1 MKIAIVGTG
10 YVGLVSGTC
19 FAEIGVDVTCVD
31 TNSEKIESLQK
42 GIIPI
47 YENGLEEMVLRN
59 MKAKRL
65 KFTTSL
71 ESCLDDVEVIFSA
84 VGTPPDEDG
93 SADLKYVLEVARTIG
108 RNMKQ
113 YKLVVTKST
122 VPVGTAPKVRAVI
135 QEELDKRGVKI
146 DFDVASN
153 PEFLKEGNA
162 ISDFMSPDRVVVG
175 VESARAEKLMSKL
188 YKPFLLNNFRVIF
201 MDIPSAEMTKYAAN
215 SMLATRISFMNDIA
229 NLCEL
234 VGADVNMVRSGI
246 GSDTRIGRKFLYPGI
261 GYGGSCFPKDVKAL
275 IKTAELNGYP
285 MQVLRAVEEVNE
297 LQKSVL
303 FDKLVKQFNDNLKD
317 KTIKLVKQFNDNLMD
332 KTIALWGLAFK
343 PETDDMR
350 EAPALVLIDKLLKA
364 GCQIRAYD
372 PAAMQECKRRIGDSV
387 YYACDMYDAVLDADA
402 LMLVTEWKEFR
413 LPSWAVIRKTM
424 AQQIVLDGRNIYDKK
439 EMEELGFVYS
449 CIGK

>member
-10 YVGLVSGTC
+10 YVGLVTGTC

-31 TNSEKIESLQK
+31 TNSEKIGTLKK

-47 YENGLEEMVLRN
+47 YEPGLEEMVVRN
-59 MKAKRL
+59 TRSKRL
-65 KFTTSL
+65 RFTTSL
-71 ESCLDDVEVIFSA
+71 ESCLNDVEVIFSA

-93 SADLKYVLEVARTIG
+93 SADLSYVLAVAHTIG
-108 RNMKQ
+108 RNMNK

-122 VPVGTAPKVRAVI
+122 VPVGTAQKVRNAI

-146 DFDVASN
+146 EFNVASN

-175 VESARAEKLMSKL
+175 VESERAKKLMSKL

-275 IKTAELNGYP
+275 IKTAEQNGYD
-285 MQVLRAVEEVNE
+285 MRVLRAVEEVNE
-297 LQKSVL
+297 IQKSAL
-303 FDKLVKQFNDNLKD
+303 FDKLQRLFGNDLQN
-317 KTIKLVKQFNDNLMD
+317 
-332 KTIALWGLAFK
+332 KTIAIWGLAFK

-350 EAPALVLIDKLLKA
+350 EAPVLVLIDKLQQA
-364 GCQIRAYD
+364 GCNIRAYD
-372 PAAMQECKRRIGDSV
+372 PAAMEECKRRIGDTI
-387 YYACDMYDAVLDADA
+387 YYARDMYDAVLNADA

-413 LPSWAVIRKTM
+413 LPSWAVIKKTM
-424 AQQIVLDGRNIYDKK
+424 KQQIVLDGRNIYEKK
-439 EMEELGFVYS
+439 EMEEQGFIYH

>member
-19 FAEIGVDVTCVD
+19 FAEIGVNVTCVD
-31 TNSEKIESLQK
+31 TNKEKIESLQK
-42 GIIPI
+42 GNIPI

-71 ESCLDDVEVIFSA
+71 ESCLDEVEVIFSA

-122 VPVGTAPKVRAVI
+122 VPVGTASKVRAVI
-135 QEELDKRGVKI
+135 QEELDKRGVKV

-229 NLCEL
+229 NLCEI

-275 IKTAELNGYP
+275 IKTAEQNGYT
-285 MQVLRAVEEVNE
+285 MRVLTAVEEVNE
-297 LQKSVL
+297 NQKSVL
-303 FDKLVKQFNDNLKD
+303 FEKLMKQFNGDLQG
-317 KTIKLVKQFNDNLMD
+317 KTV
-332 KTIALWGLAFK
+332 ALWGLAFK

-364 GCQIRAYD
+364 GCKVRAYD
-372 PAAMQECKRRIGDSV
+372 PAAMNECKRRIGDV
-387 YYACDMYDAVLDADA
+387 IYYARDMYDAVLDADV
-402 LMLVTEWKEFR
+402 LMLITEWKEFR
-413 LPSWAVIRKTM
+413 LPSWAVIKKTM
-424 AQQIVLDGRNIYDKK
+424 SRQIVLDGRNIYDKK
-439 EMEELGFVYS
+439 EMEELGFIYH

>member
-10 YVGLVSGTC
+10 YVGLVTGTC
-19 FAEIGVDVTCVD
+19 FAEIGVNVICVD
-31 TNSEKIESLQK
+31 TNSEKIEALKQ

-47 YENGLEEMVLRN
+47 YENGLEEMVNRN
-59 MKAKRL
+59 AKAGRL
-65 KFTTSL
+65 QFTTSL
-71 ESCLDDVEVIFSA
+71 ESCLNEVDVIFSA

-93 SADLKYVLEVARTIG
+93 SADLSYVLEVARTIG
-108 RNMKQ
+108 RNMTK
-113 YKLVVTKST
+113 YVLVVTKST
-122 VPVGTAPKVRAVI
+122 VPVGTAGKVRMAI
-135 QEELDKRGVKI
+135 QDELDKRGVQI

-162 ISDFMSPDRVVVG
+162 VADFMSPDRVVVG
-175 VESARAEKLMSKL
+175 VESERAKKLMSKL

-229 NLCEL
+229 NLGEL

-275 IKTAELNGYP
+275 IKTAEQNGYR
-285 MQVLRAVEEVNE
+285 MRVLQAVEEVNE
-297 LQKSVL
+297 KQKSIL
-303 FDKLVKQFNDNLKD
+303 FEKLQRHFSGDLR
-317 KTIKLVKQFNDNLMD
+317 D

-350 EAPALVLIDKLLKA
+350 EAPSLILIDKLLNA
-364 GCQIRAYD
+364 GCKVRVYD
-372 PAAMQECKRRIGDSV
+372 PAAMTECRRRIGDSV
-387 YYACDMYDAVLDADA
+387 CYATDMYDAALDADA

-413 LPSWAVIRKTM
+413 LPSWAVIKKAMRTP
-424 AQQIVLDGRNIYDKK
+424 VLLDGRNIYEKK
-439 EMEELGFVYS
+439 EIEELGFTYH

>member
-10 YVGLVSGTC
+10 YVGLVTGTC
-19 FAEIGVDVTCVD
+19 FAEIGVNVICVD
-31 TNSEKIESLQK
+31 TNSEKIEALNQ

-47 YENGLEEMVLRN
+47 YENGLEDMVHRN
-59 MKAKRL
+59 TKAGRL
-65 KFTTSL
+65 QFTTSL
-71 ESCLDDVEVIFSA
+71 ESCLDEADVIFSA

-93 SADLKYVLEVARTIG
+93 SADLSYVLEVARTIG
-108 RNMKQ
+108 RNMKK
-113 YKLVVTKST
+113 YVLVVTKST
-122 VPVGTAPKVRAVI
+122 VPVGTAKKVRTAI
-135 QEELDKRGVKI
+135 QEELDKRGI
-146 DFDVASN
+146 QIEFDVASN

-162 ISDFMSPDRVVVG
+162 VADFMSPDRVVVG
-175 VESARAEKLMSKL
+175 VESERAKELMSKL

-275 IKTAELNGYP
+275 IKTAEQKGYQ
-285 MQVLRAVEEVNE
+285 MRVLQAVEEVNE
-297 LQKSVL
+297 QQKSIL
-303 FDKLVKQFNDNLKD
+303 FEKLQRHFCSDLHN
-317 KTIKLVKQFNDNLMD
+317 

-350 EAPALVLIDKLLKA
+350 EAPSLILINKLLNI
-364 GCQIRAYD
+364 GCKVRVYD
-372 PAAMQECKRRIGDSV
+372 PAAMKECRRRIGDSV
-387 YYACDMYDAVLDADA
+387 YYATDMYDAALDADA

-413 LPSWAVIRKTM
+413 LPSWAVIKKAMRTP
-424 AQQIVLDGRNIYDKK
+424 VLLDGRNIYEKK
-439 EMEELGFVYS
+439 EIEELGFTYH

>member
-10 YVGLVSGTC
+10 YVGLVTGTC
-19 FAEIGVDVTCVD
+19 FAEIGVNVTCVD
-31 TNSEKIESLQK
+31 TNSEKIESLKK

-47 YENGLEEMVLRN
+47 YETGLEEMVLRN
-59 MKAKRL
+59 QKAKRL

-122 VPVGTAPKVRAVI
+122 VPVGTARKVRAVI

-146 DFDVASN
+146 EFDVASN

-162 ISDFMSPDRVVVG
+162 INDFMSPDRVVVG

-275 IKTAELNGYP
+275 IKTAEQNGYT
-285 MQVLRAVEEVNE
+285 MKVLSAVEEVNE
-297 LQKSVL
+297 HQKSVL
-303 FDKLVKQFNDNLKD
+303 FDKLMQQFDGELEG
-317 KTIKLVKQFNDNLMD
+317 
-332 KTIALWGLAFK
+332 KTIAIWGLAFK

-364 GCQIRAYD
+364 GCKIRAYD
-372 PAAMQECKRRIGDSV
+372 PAAMTECKRRIGDTI

-424 AQQIVLDGRNIYDKK
+424 AHQIVLDGRNIYDKK